1 MSSKKQIEHTSPL
14 RYLILLMFIA
24 IMIVNL
30 ITLLLDVKYRH
41 SFVLLILNIAAGTAS
56 SLGIIAIIRYGF
68 SGIHGKSYLFLT
80 IGIILWFTADIIVT
94 YYFIMGVKELI
105 DVSIVDA
112 FYFMG
117 YGFLSLHLFVIIKE
131 LQREINPIHA
141 IIISI
146 ITIIFVIYVVTNLL
160 FSEFDLNDNFIS
172 IVVSL
177 MYPIL
182 DLILIAPSAIILISL
197 RKNYQQ
203 SIPWFLSSLSL
214 FINAIADDGY
224 AIDFVNGNSENLWV
238 WELFYVADFIIMS
251 GALYW
256 YNKFHIS
263 HHNKKDTSLR
273 NK

>member
-14 RYLILLMFIA
+14 RYLILSMFIS

-94 YYFIMGVKELI
+94 YYFIIDVKELI

-117 YGFLSLHLFVIIKE
+117 YGFLSLHLFVIMKE

-146 ITIIFVIYVVTNLL
+146 VTIIFVIYVVTNLL

-256 YNKFHIS
+256 YNKFHIF

>member
-14 RYLILLMFIA
+14 RYLILSMFIS

-117 YGFLSLHLFVIIKE
+117 YGFLSLHLFVIMKE

-141 IIISI
+141 IFISI
-146 ITIIFVIYVVTNLL
+146 ITIIFVMYVVTNLL

-182 DLILIAPSAIILISL
+182 DLILVAPSAIILISL

>member
-14 RYLILLMFIA
+14 RYLILSMFIS

-117 YGFLSLHLFVIIKE
+117 YGFLSLHLFVIMKE

-182 DLILIAPSAIILISL
+182 DLILVAPSAIILISL
-197 RKNYQQ
+197 RKNYKQ

>member
-1 MSSKKQIEHTSPL
+1 
-14 RYLILLMFIA
+14 
-24 IMIVNL
+24 MIVNL

-41 SFVLLILNIAAGTAS
+41 PFVLLILNIAAGTAS
-56 SLGIIAIIRYGF
+56 TLGIIAIIRYGL

-80 IGIILWFTADIIVT
+80 MGIILWFTADIIVT
-94 YYFIMGVKELI
+94 YYFIIDLKELI

-112 FYFMG
+112 LYFMG
-117 YGFLSLHLFVIIKE
+117 YGFLSLHLFLIMKE
-131 LQREINPIHA
+131 LQRKINLMYA

-146 ITIIFVIYVVTNLL
+146 FTILFVFYIVTRLL
-160 FSEFDLNDNFIS
+160 FSEFDLDDNFIS
-172 IVVSL
+172 IMVSL

-224 AIDFVNGNSENLWV
+224 VIDFVNGNSENLWV

-251 GALYW
+251 GALFW

-263 HHNKKDTSLR
+263 YYNKKRYIT
-273 NK
+273 NE

>member
-14 RYLILLMFIA
+14 RYLILSMFIS

-94 YYFIMGVKELI
+94 YYFIIDVKELI

-117 YGFLSLHLFVIIKE
+117 YGFLSLHLFVIMKE

-182 DLILIAPSAIILISL
+182 DLILVAPSAIILISL

-224 AIDFVNGNSENLWV
+224 VIDFVNGNSENLWV